1 MQQQQLPAQLSQQ
14 QQQLPAQLSQQQN
27 QQLPAQLSQQL
38 NQQLEPTPQ
47 IFSVSA
53 GLPSGGLLT
62 TATNSGTSQ
71 PSLIPSTTISSL
83 SSASPFANTVA
94 LPVSSSLS
102 SLQLPVV
109 SNSGSTS
116 QMTLPSLTFPTVGGS
131 GAGNIVPP
139 AVPMSGALRLGL
151 GGEQTSLSSSS
162 TSSGFSL
169 LSQTSSSGQRSAVQL
184 PASSVPLQNVT
195 SGGIFKLE
203 ATPTAVTSTSAAPA
217 PTFNFGAG
225 GSGGAGGFK
234 FSMGQPTQLPQQ
246 KPMFGGGLQQMQNP
260 GGLNLGAPGGIFG
273 APSTTTANSAAA
285 PSFNF
290 SSLPSTATGGSQP
303 PQKLPGGIFGNTSLQ
318 PPSQNK
324 PGNPPTFNFGSSAAL
339 PQPTQQQQQQLTTT
353 PMFNFSAAPKATAS
367 SALSAGSS
375 LQFGGGGGG
384 GGAARGGGG
393 MFNFSA
399 SGGQAGQTGGTLGT
413 AGSSTGLKF
422 GTNPPAQGTSGV
434 GFKFGTNPPAQGT
447 GNVGLKFGTN
457 PPAQGTG
464 SVGLKFGANPPAQG
478 TGNVGLKFG
487 ANPPAQGTGNV
498 GLKFGANPPAQG
510 TGNVGYNFSAGASTA
525 GGLSF
530 GSATATP
537 GNQAPAAPPPSGMF
551 GAQQTQV
558 GRIFGQTNNSSG
570 TGGGNGTL
578 FNPSLTTPS
587 NPTAPSP
594 FGGGFN
600 FTPQPTASGFNFA
613 GTPAGGFGSPAG
625 TVGGTFFSAGTPSS
639 DPSRPVATAR
649 RRRGRKK

>member
-1 MQQQQLPAQLSQQ
+1 M
-14 QQQLPAQLSQQQN
+14 
-27 QQLPAQLSQQL
+27 
-38 NQQLEPTPQ
+38 
-47 IFSVSA
+47 
-53 GLPSGGLLT
+53 GGLEDSNFLW
-62 TATNSGTSQ
+62 GSQ
-71 PSLIPSTTISSL
+71 RNFL
-83 SSASPFANTVA
+83 NK
-94 LPVSSSLS
+94 
-102 SLQLPVV
+102 
-109 SNSGSTS
+109 S
-116 QMTLPSLTFPTVGGS
+116 QC
-131 GAGNIVPP
+131 
-139 AVPMSGALRLGL
+139 
-151 GGEQTSLSSSS
+151 
-162 TSSGFSL
+162 
-169 LSQTSSSGQRSAVQL
+169 
-184 PASSVPLQNVT
+184 
-195 SGGIFKLE
+195 LE
-203 ATPTAVTSTSAAPA
+203 ED
-217 PTFNFGAG
+217 FNRCRI
-225 GSGGAGGFK
+225 
-234 FSMGQPTQLPQQ
+234 
-246 KPMFGGGLQQMQNP
+246 P

-339 PQPTQQQQQQLTTT
+339 PQPPQQQQQQLTTT

-447 GNVGLKFGTN
+447 GNVGLKFGT
-457 PPAQGTG
+457 
-464 SVGLKFGANPPAQG
+464 NPPAQG